1 MKTNQQ
7 VYDLTQG
14 HEVAV
19 WNAIQTKG
27 EGNPPSSAAGQ
38 AARAAMIAERGAAS
52 VFYGSNTPAA
62 EAAFDSAYNLTSQ
75 RLAAWT
81 SAPAAAALT
90 SSSAASSTTAAAGK
104 GLGAGALLAIGAAAY
119 YFWQK
124 KKGVRKPF
132 KFF

>member
-7 VYDLTQG
+7 VYDLTQA

-38 AARAAMIAERGAAS
+38 AARSAMIAERGAAS

-62 EAAFDSAYNLTSQ
+62 EAAFDNAYNLTAQ

-81 SAPAAAALT
+81 SAPAGAALT
-90 SSSAASSTTAAAGK
+90 SSSAASSTGTARK
-104 GLGAGALLAIGAAAY
+104 GIGAGALLAIGAAAY

-132 KFF
+132 KWF